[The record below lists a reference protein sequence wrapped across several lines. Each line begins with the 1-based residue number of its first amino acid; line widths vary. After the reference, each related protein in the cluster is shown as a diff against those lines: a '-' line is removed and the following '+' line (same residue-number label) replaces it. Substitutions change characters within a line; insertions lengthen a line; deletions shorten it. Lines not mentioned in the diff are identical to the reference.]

1 MNPITNSGRRRADE
15 TVGPVKTLHGEY
27 RMACMSGALTVVAA
41 HTSTAGHLF
50 VMRVPTSETKKA
62 VIRYV
67 NCQMSTVTALGT
79 AQAMGLALHVHR
91 GATATYTAGTAIDMF
106 TVTNSQKVRA
116 DQATTMFV
124 VDNVRIAT
132 TTGITVPA
140 TQVIDA
146 HPISQKMFAPAT
158 TLGAVSNLTLFD
170 ARDDGTSTVRS
181 GLVLAAQEVLVI
193 KNVILMGA
201 TGVFNLTVEVEW
213 DEVTV

>member
-1 MNPITNSGRRRADE
+1 MSINPNDRVRAAESAGRY
-15 TVGPVKTLHGEY
+15 TKLHGEY

-41 HTSTAGHLF
+41 HTSTLGHLF

-79 AQAMGLALHVHR
+79 AQAMGLALAVHR
-91 GATATYTAGTAIDMF
+91 GATAVYTGGTAIDMF

-116 DQATTMFV
+116 NQDTTMFV
-124 VDNVRIAT
+124 VNNVRIAT
-132 TTGITVPA
+132 TDGMTVPA

-146 HPISQKMFAPAT
+146 HPIAQKMFAPST
-158 TLGAVSNLTLFD
+158 TLGAVNSLTLFD
-170 ARDDGTSTVRS
+170 ARDDGASTARS
-181 GLVLAAQEVLVI
+181 GLVLAAQELLVV

-213 DEVTV
+213 DEVTI